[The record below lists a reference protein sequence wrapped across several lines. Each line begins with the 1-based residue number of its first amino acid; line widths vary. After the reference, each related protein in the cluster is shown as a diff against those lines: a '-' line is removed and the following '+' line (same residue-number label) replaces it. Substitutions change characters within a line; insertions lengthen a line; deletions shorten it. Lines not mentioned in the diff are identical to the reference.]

1 MHSRRFLPRAILGLV
16 ALACCGAAAAKG
28 LYPTQFID
36 TLNSPAAVV
45 MADVN
50 GDGKMDIVEIGSDQ
64 TIAVLLGKGDG
75 TFDPPNAYYV
85 TGTAATPEALV
96 VADVNGDG
104 KPDIIVVNNAI
115 ATVSVLLGNGDGT
128 FKAQTAAE
136 AAAGKGTPA
145 PSYPVGNGVISVA
158 VADLDGDGFGDIVTA
173 DFTDNTV
180 SILMNKGNGTF
191 KPRTTVLVGN
201 GPDYVTTADMNKDGK
216 PDILV
221 SDSNDNGFTELLGNG
236 DGTFQLQPE
245 ISVSA
250 KPAQATLQMLVV
262 GDFNNDGNLDVIS
275 TNTDP
280 NSNVVMYYPGKGDGS
295 FGPPR
300 AIVTGLDTLYLQ
312 VARLNGPGSALCL
325 MAGSA
330 ASSTLN
336 VMLGNGTGGFTTGT
350 QYPAPGLTTGLTVQ
364 SFAAADVTSDGKPD
378 IVVVNS
384 TGGFMQVMFNDGTA
398 HFHLQNS
405 YDLGS
410 VPSDVQ
416 TADLNG
422 DGHKDIVETNSAD
435 GSVGVLLGN
444 GDGTFQKMVSYR
456 VGSHPQR
463 LMLADVNGD
472 GILDAVTA
480 NNGDNTV
487 SVLIGNGDGTFQAA
501 RNFSAGPNPVDVA
514 VADMD
519 RDGKKDIIVGNATV
533 NTVSILR
540 GNGSG
545 GFAAPVSYPAGSQI
559 NGLAVG
565 DVNHDGFPD
574 VVTVGGNV
582 AVLLN
587 DGKGALI
594 PVVLNKNGL
603 SVYSYAAI
611 GNRITL
617 RDVNNDGNLDMLIS
631 DYSNSELTVL
641 LGNHFGFF
649 TRSALV
655 SPTCANPGNLAVADL
670 NDDGNLDV
678 VMSCVGSSTIGVL
691 LGDGQGSFISNSF
704 ASEIDPRG
712 VAIGDFNEDGQPD
725 VAVINGGSDNMN
737 VLLQIPGIVAHDRKP
752 VTASMP
758 FAVPDSINPVDGSF
772 LASDPDGDALTFVIV
787 EQPAE
792 GTVTYVASTGD
803 FSYQANPGFVGRDT
817 MTFEV
822 SDGVKVSNVSA
833 VNITVSGSSGSSKSR
848 LGAIPLPLLPLLGLF
863 ALLRRR
869 RRD

>member
-1 MHSRRFLPRAILGLV
+1 MHSRRFLPSAVLGLA
-16 ALACCGAAAAKG
+16 ALACCGAAGAKG

-50 GDGKMDIVEIGSDQ
+50 GDGKQDIIEIGSDQ
-64 TIAVLLGKGDG
+64 TVAVLLGNGDG
-75 TFDPPNAYYV
+75 TFNSPNAYYV
-85 TGTAATPEALV
+85 TGTATTPEALA

-104 KPDIIVVNNAI
+104 KPDIIVVNNAV

-128 FKAQTAAE
+128 FKAQTADQ
-136 AAAGKGTPA
+136 AALGHGTPA
-145 PSYPVGNGVISVA
+145 PSYTVGAGVISVTL
-158 VADLDGDGFGDIVTA
+158 ADLDGDGFLDIVTA
-173 DFTDNTV
+173 DFTDNTISV
-180 SILMNKGNGTF
+180 LMNKGNGTF
-191 KPRTTVLVGN
+191 QPRTTVLVGN
-201 GPDYVTTADMNKDGK
+201 GPDFVTTADMNKDGK
-216 PDILV
+216 ADILV
-221 SDSNDNGFTELLGNG
+221 SDSNDNAFTVLLGKG
-236 DGTFQLQPE
+236 DGTFTLLPE
-245 ISVSA
+245 VSVSA
-250 KPAQATLQMLVV
+250 RPAQPTLQMVVV

-280 NSNVVMYYPGKGDGS
+280 NSSVVMYYPGKGDGN
-295 FGPPR
+295 FGAPH

-312 VARLNGPGSALCL
+312 IARLNGPGSALCL
-325 MAGSA
+325 IAGSA

-336 VMLGNGTGGFTTGT
+336 VLLGNGQGGFAPGT
-350 QYPAPGLTTGLTVQ
+350 QYPAPGLTTALTVQ
-364 SFAAADVTSDGKPD
+364 SFATADVTADGKPD
-378 IVVVNS
+378 MVVVNS
-384 TGGFMQVMFNDGTA
+384 TGGFLQVMFNDGTA
-398 HFHLQNS
+398 HFHLSNS
-405 YDLGS
+405 YALGTT
-410 VPSDVQ
+410 PSDAQ

-422 DGHKDIVETNSAD
+422 DGHKDMLVTNSAD

-444 GDGTFQKMVSYR
+444 GDGTFHRMHTYK

-480 NNGDNTV
+480 NNGDGTV

-501 RNFSAGPNPVDVA
+501 RNFPAGANPVDVA
-514 VADMD
+514 VADVD

-587 DGKGALI
+587 DGTGALI
-594 PVVLNKNGL
+594 PITLNQNGL
-603 SVYSYAAI
+603 SVFSYAAI

-617 RDVNNDGNLDMLIS
+617 RDVNNDGNLDILIS

-670 NDDGNLDV
+670 NADGNLDV
-678 VMSCVGSSTIGVL
+678 VMSCVGSSTVGVL
-691 LGDGQGSFISNSF
+691 LGDGQGSFISNAY
-704 ASEIDPRG
+704 ASELDPRG
-712 VAIGDFNEDGQPD
+712 VAIADFNEDGQPD
-725 VAVINGGSDNMN
+725 VAVVNGGSDNMN
-737 VLLQIPGIVAHDRKP
+737 VLLQIPGIVAADKKP
-752 VTASMP
+752 VTASEP
-758 FAVPDSINPVDGSF
+758 FSVPDSVNPVDGVF
-772 LASDPDGDALTFVIV
+772 LASDPDGDPLTFVLV
-787 EQPAE
+787 QQPAE
-792 GTVTYVASTGD
+792 GTVTYDATTGD
-803 FSYQANPGFVGRDT
+803 FSYLANPGYVGPDT

-822 SDGVKVSNVSA
+822 SDGVKVSNVSS
-833 VNITVSGSSGSSKSR
+833 VNITVSGTSSGSKSR
-848 LGAIPLPLLPLLGLF
+848 LGGMPLPLLPLLGLF

-869 RRD
+869 RN